1 MLEEDE
7 ALALDYDYAASFVGF
22 LRDRFGMPALLELYA
37 ALDGVDAEGPRTSS
51 SPSSART
58 GPPSRAHT
66 CLRTPRVALSARST
80 ASFRCSRGQP
90 TPGPFAVASH
100 CEDAATTGPYL
111 GWSDEDT
118 PASERHVI
126 LEISAPGTYA
136 VTMTSSAKTSINVE
150 DWHDKQ
156 LGEEI
161 ELSPGRKRLTIV
173 SDIADEAVG
182 EVVLSGPL

>member
-1 MLEEDE
+1 
-7 ALALDYDYAASFVGF
+7 
-22 LRDRFGMPALLELYA
+22 
-37 ALDGVDAEGPRTSS
+37 
-51 SPSSART
+51 
-58 GPPSRAHT
+58 
-66 CLRTPRVALSARST
+66 
-80 ASFRCSRGQP
+80 
-90 TPGPFAVASH
+90 
-100 CEDAATTGPYL
+100 
-111 GWSDEDT
+111 
-118 PASERHVI
+118 VI